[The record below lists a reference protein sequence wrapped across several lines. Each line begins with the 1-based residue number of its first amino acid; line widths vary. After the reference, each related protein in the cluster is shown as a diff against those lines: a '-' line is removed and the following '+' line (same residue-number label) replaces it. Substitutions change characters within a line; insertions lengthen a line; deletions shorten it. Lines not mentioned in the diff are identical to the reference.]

1 MAGPMMASDGN
12 NPNFVGAH
20 NPDAALVVKFYSK
33 AVHQPFPS
41 VAAGRPIYENVDY
54 IQIFTP
60 GNQLNIIDT
69 PVRPEHKQRFRAQWM
84 EYESGRG
91 TGVDSGTPLSAWPAL
106 SSAQVEEFRALKFFN
121 VEQLANASDLQLQSL
136 GMVGGMNPMV
146 IRDRAK
152 AFLNLAAGNAPTE
165 KLAAENA
172 EMKAQL
178 AEMKRQ
184 MDAILAGKPAPEP
197 EKPKRKRRTK
207 EEIAADNAT
216 TAANEAARN
225 ATSAAPEPTLT
236 I

>member
-1 MAGPMMASDGN
+1 MAGPMMASDAN

-33 AVHQPFPS
+33 AVHQPHPS
-41 VAAGRPIYENVDY
+41 AIEGRAIYKDVDY
-54 IQIFTP
+54 VQIFTP

-69 PVRPEHKQRFRAQWM
+69 PVRAEHKQRFRSQWA
-84 EYESGRG
+84 EYEAGRG
-91 TGVDSGTPLSAWPAL
+91 SGMEMGTPLTQWPFLSA
-106 SSAQVEEFRALKFFN
+106 AQAEEFRALKFFT

-136 GMVGGMNPMV
+136 GMVGGMQPMV

-165 KLAAENA
+165 QLAQENA

-178 AEMKRQ
+178 EAMQKQ
-184 MDAILAGKPAPEP
+184 VQALLAGRPTPDSEP

-207 EEIAADNAT
+207 AEMEADSAEKVDNVP
-216 TAANEAARN
+216 
-225 ATSAAPEPTLT
+225 AAPPAQPEVM

>member
-1 MAGPMMASDGN
+1 MAGPMMASDAN
-12 NPNFVGAH
+12 NPNFVGAY

-41 VAAGRPIYENVDY
+41 IAAGRPIYENVDY

-84 EYESGRG
+84 EYEAGRG
-91 TGVDSGTPLSAWPAL
+91 SGMEMGTPLTQWPSISA
-106 SSAQVEEFRALKFFN
+106 AQAEEFRALKFFT

-165 KLAAENA
+165 RLAQENA
-172 EMKAQL
+172 EMKEQL

-207 EEIAADNAT
+207 AEMEADNASVDN
-216 TAANEAARN
+216 APEAPP
-225 ATSAAPEPTLT
+225 APEPTLT

>member
-1 MAGPMMASDGN
+1 MVMLASDDA

-20 NPDAALVVKFYSK
+20 NPDAALVVKFYSR
-33 AVHQPFPS
+33 AVHQPFES
-41 VAAGRPIYENVDY
+41 SQQGRPIYLDVDY

-69 PVRPEHKQRFRAQWM
+69 PVRNEHKQRFRAQWNAYQEGKGNGM
-84 EYESGRG
+84 EA
-91 TGVDSGTPLSAWPAL
+91 GTPLTQWPFLSA
-106 SSAQVEEFRALKFFN
+106 AQAEEFRGVKFFT
-121 VEQLANASDLQLQSL
+121 VEQLANASDQQLQSL
-136 GMVGGMNPMV
+136 GMIGGMNPHS

-152 AFLNLAAGNAPTE
+152 AFLGQAAGNAPTE
-165 KLAAENA
+165 RLAQENA

-207 EEIAADNAT
+207 AEMEADNAPVGN
-216 TAANEAARN
+216 APEAPP
-225 ATSAAPEPTLT
+225 APEPTLT

>member
-1 MAGPMMASDGN
+1 MAGPMMASDAN
-12 NPNFVGAH
+12 NPQFVGAY

-91 TGVDSGTPLSAWPAL
+91 SGMEKGTPLTQWPAI
-106 SSAQVEEFRALKFFN
+106 SAAQAEEFRAVKFFT
-121 VEQLANASDLQLQSL
+121 VEQLALASDLQLQSL
-136 GMVGGMNPMV
+136 GMIGGMNPAV

-152 AFLNLAAGNAPTE
+152 AFLSLAAGNAPTE
-165 KLAAENA
+165 KLAQENA
-172 EMKAQL
+172 EMKQRL
-178 AEMKRQ
+178 ADMERQ
-184 MDAILAGKPAPEP
+184 MQALLAGKPAVQE

-207 EEIAADNAT
+207 AEMQADNT
-216 TAANEAARN
+216 KQ
-225 ATSAAPEPTLT
+225 AAPPPNSEPEQTVT

>member
-1 MAGPMMASDGN
+1 MSGPMMASDAN

-20 NPDAALVVKFYSK
+20 DPDAALVVKFYSR

-69 PVRPEHKQRFRAQWM
+69 PVRGEHKARFRLQWK
-84 EYESGRG
+84 EYEAGRG
-91 TGVDSGTPLSAWPAL
+91 SGMEMGTPLNQWPSL
-106 SSAQVEEFRALKFFN
+106 STAQAEEFRGVKFFT
-121 VEQLANASDLQLQSL
+121 VEQVANASDQQLQSL
-136 GMVGGMNPMV
+136 GMIGGANPLV

-152 AFLNLAAGNAPTE
+152 AFLGLAAGNAPTE
-165 KLAAENA
+165 KLAQENA
-172 EMKAQL
+172 EMKQQL
-178 AEMKRQ
+178 EDMQKQVAALM
-184 MDAILAGKPAPEP
+184 AGRPAPEP

-207 EEIAADNAT
+207 EEMAADNAP
-216 TAANEAARN
+216 AP
-225 ATSAAPEPTLT
+225 SAEPAPEPTLT

>member
-1 MAGPMMASDGN
+1 MAGPMMASDAN

-69 PVRPEHKQRFRAQWM
+69 PVRPEHKQRFRLQWM
-84 EYESGRG
+84 EYEAGRG
-91 TGVDSGTPLSAWPAL
+91 SGMESGTPLTQWPSLSA
-106 SSAQVEEFRALKFFN
+106 AQAEEFRALKFFN
-121 VEQLANASDLQLQSL
+121 VEQLANASDQQLQSL
-136 GMVGGMNPMV
+136 GMVGGANPMV

-152 AFLNLAAGNAPTE
+152 AFLNLASGNAPTE
-165 KLAAENA
+165 KLAQENA

-178 AEMKRQ
+178 EAMQKQ
-184 MDAILAGKPAPEP
+184 MQALMAGQPAPEP

-207 EEIAADNAT
+207 EEMAADAAGANSGDNAPQMP
-216 TAANEAARN
+216 
-225 ATSAAPEPTLT
+225 APEHVE